1 MTDSEVLA
9 YVKAAAVVMQLPL
22 DEQRALRVA
31 MHLARTAALASQ
43 LEAFPLDVSEE
54 PAEVYSPAPFPLVP
68 QGHKPS

>member
-31 MHLARTAALASQ
+31 MHLARTAAMASQ
-43 LEAFPLDVSEE
+43 LEALPLEVSEE
-54 PAEVYSPAPFPLVP
+54 PAEVYSPAPFPLASHGR
-68 QGHKPS
+68 QTS